1 MKVVSRSPRATKRPQ
16 PGKTDFG
23 PALDAHRAKLQR
35 LHRVRS
41 SAQLVEMVDAVGFC
55 FAFTGEAAYPVPACF
70 DHLSTTDDGKK
81 WEWMW
86 PWKDELPEA
95 KKLYYGKLLMKKPT
109 FVSMRMLPT
118 FYATFGRAGEDD
130 DHLEDVRAGRLTD
143 LARRVVEYLQHR
155 GETQKKRMRAD
166 LGIESKDG
174 RNDLE
179 RAIEELQRL
188 MYVARVRAVGE
199 RSDDYNYTY
208 DLFVR
213 RYPETVKAAER
224 ISSGEAS
231 AALLRRL
238 VELSGGITAKQVG
251 RLFEWTSDR
260 TEKVIAKVTADG
272 GAVAVD
278 GSLILPAIAR
288 STDRSSLQALAR

>member
-1 MKVVSRSPRATKRPQ
+1 MKLVARPKRAA
-16 PGKTDFG
+16 DMS
-23 PALDAHRAKLQR
+23 AVLASHREKIERA
-35 LHRVRS
+35 HRVRNS
-41 SAQLVEMVDAVGFC
+41 TQLVAMIDAMGFC
-55 FAFTGEAAYPVPACF
+55 FAFSGERSYPVPACF

-95 KKLYYGKLLMKKPT
+95 KKLYYGKLLVKKPT
-109 FVSMRMLPT
+109 FVSMKMLPI
-118 FYATFGRAGEDD
+118 FYATFGRAGEED

-143 LARRVVEYLQHR
+143 LGRRVVEYLQHH

-166 LGIESKDG
+166 LGIESKEG
-174 RNDLE
+174 RGDLE

-188 MYVARVRAVGE
+188 MHVARVKAVGE

-224 ISSGEAS
+224 ISSTEAV
-231 AALLRRL
+231 ARVLRRL
-238 VELSGGITAKQVG
+238 LELAGGVTPKQVG
-251 RLFEWTSDR
+251 RLFDWESHR
-260 TEKVIAKVTADG
+260 IEK
-272 GAVAVD
+272 
-278 GSLILPAIAR
+278 AIADVATGGGLVR
-288 STDRSSLQALAR
+288 VDTLLVLPELAR

>member
-1 MKVVSRSPRATKRPQ
+1 M
-16 PGKTDFG
+16 
-23 PALDAHRAKLQR
+23 DAHRAKVQR
-35 LHRVRS
+35 AHRVRNA
-41 SAQLVEMVDAVGFC
+41 AQLVEMVDAVGFC

-109 FVSMRMLPT
+109 FVSMNTLPT
-118 FYATFGRAGEDD
+118 FYATFGRAGEPD

-166 LGIESKDG
+166 LGIESKEG

-179 RAIEELQRL
+179 RAIDELQRL
-188 MYVARVRAVGE
+188 MYVARVKAVGE

-224 ISSGEAS
+224 ISSGEAA

-238 VELSGGITAKQVG
+238 LELAGGVTPKQVG
-251 RLFEWTSDR
+251 RLFDWESDR
-260 TEKVIAKVTADG
+260 MERAIARVTADG
-272 GAVAVD
+272 GLLQVGDLLV
-278 GSLILPAIAR
+278 LP
-288 STDRSSLQALAR
+288 ALAR

>member
-1 MKVVSRSPRATKRPQ
+1 MPAAIQ
-16 PGKTDFG
+16 G
-23 PALDAHRAKLQR
+23 ALDKHREKLEKA
-35 LHRVRS
+35 HRVRN
-41 SAQLVEMVDAVGFC
+41 AEQLIAMVDALGFC
-55 FAFTGEAAYPVPACF
+55 FAFTGDASYPVPAAF
-70 DHLSTTDDGKK
+70 DHLSTNDDSRK

-86 PWKDELPEA
+86 PWKDELAEA
-95 KKLYYGKLLMKKPT
+95 KKLYYGKLLVKKPT

-118 FYATFGRAGEDD
+118 FYATFGRAGEPD
-130 DHLEDVRAGRLTD
+130 DHLEDVRAGRLSD

-174 RNDLE
+174 RADLE

-188 MYVARVRAVGE
+188 MYVARVKAVGE

-224 ISSGEAS
+224 LSSADARVALLQRLLEHAGGVTAKKVSRLFDWDEERTAS
-231 AALLRRL
+231 A
-238 VELSGGITAKQVG
+238 SG
-251 RLFEWTSDR
+251 RL
-260 TEKVIAKVTADG
+260 KAKG
-272 GAVAVD
+272 SIKIVD
-278 GSLILPAIAR
+278 GILVL
-288 STDRSSLQALAR
+288 SELAR